1 MNSSRLIRCVLPLAL
16 MGAWGLAAPLA
27 GAADNAPSLASK
39 HQDFQ
44 QGLLWKVEKSGIP
57 ANYVFGTIHLGD
69 ERVTKLPAIVQE
81 TLKQA
86 RSFTMEIVTDD
97 IGRQVFVEAMLLERG
112 DLRKLIGDELFA
124 RTAALMQE
132 SGVPPDITGKLKPW
146 GVLLNLI
153 MSSGKPGVILD
164 NELLH
169 AAMLQH
175 KPVYQLESVD
185 EQIALFDD
193 IPTEIQIALLKT
205 AVGNYPSLPEAVE
218 KTIAAYLAR
227 DLKSIND
234 INEGLMLGPDGAPH
248 YEYFITRVV
257 HGRNVIMAHRMQAR
271 LREGNA
277 FFAVGAMHLYGE
289 KGVLSLLEQEGFKVT
304 RMY

>member
-1 MNSSRLIRCVLPLAL
+1 MRCALVLL
-16 MGAWGLAAPLA
+16 LA
-27 GAADNAPSLASK
+27 GAGGDAPLQAWAADSPSPQQIES
-39 HQDFQ
+39 QNFQ
-44 QGLLWKVEKSGIP
+44 RGLLWKVEKPGNAAS
-57 ANYVFGTIHLGD
+57 YVFGTIHLGD
-69 ERVTKLPAIVQE
+69 ERVTTLPAIVQD
-81 TLKQA
+81 TLRHA

-97 IGRQVFVEAMLLERG
+97 VGGQVFVEAMLLERG
-112 DLRKLIGDELFA
+112 DLRKLIGDDMFA
-124 RTAALMQE
+124 RASALMQE
-132 SGVPPDITGKLKPW
+132 SGVPPALTEKLKPW
-146 GVLLNLI
+146 GVMLNLI
-153 MSSGKPGVILD
+153 MASGKPAVILD

-193 IPTEIQIALLKT
+193 IPMEIQIALLKT
-205 AVGNYPSLPEAVE
+205 ALGNYPSLPEAVE

-234 INEGLMLGPDGAPH
+234 INESLMFGPDGAPH
-248 YEYFITRVV
+248 YEYFIKRVL
-257 HGRNVIMAHRMQAR
+257 HGRNIIMAHRMQAR

-289 KGVLSLLEQEGFKVT
+289 KGVLRLLEQEGFKVT